1 MAKKKNKKELEKIEK
16 TGSFDGDIL
25 NKIYIVLGIIIF
37 FCLFYL
43 LTLYIT
49 KKNSDTSKDNNNQ
62 EAVETVIDYE
72 DIIIGRSLSMSDG
85 DYLVLYYD
93 KEDEDIAS
101 DYASLVS
108 EYKANVQ
115 HMIIYTVNM
124 GNSFNKSYTTT
135 GEANKNPE
143 SVSDMK
149 INGPTLIKVSGKKVV
164 EYIEGKEEISNYL
177 K

>member
-16 TGSFDGDIL
+16 TGDFGGDIL
-25 NKIYIVLGIIIF
+25 DKLYIVLGIIIF
-37 FCLFYL
+37 LSLFYL

-49 KKNSDTSKDNNNQ
+49 YKNASKNDESKNEPT
-62 EAVETVIDYE
+62 EAVINYE
-72 DIIIGRSLSMSDG
+72 DIMIGRSLSMG
-85 DYLVLYYD
+85 NEDYLVLFYD

-101 DYASLVS
+101 DYASLIS
-108 EYKANVQ
+108 EYKANAQ
-115 HMIIYTVNM
+115 HVDIYTVNM
-124 GNSFNKSYTTT
+124 GSSFNKSYTTT
-135 GEANKNPE
+135 GSANKNPE

-149 INGPTLIKVSGKKVV
+149 INGPTLIKVSGGKVT